1 MKIQALAVVASTL
14 ASQALAQQAVQ
25 WKVEDGGNGHWY
37 ALRNVGTTSWE
48 SHRQAAVAAGAH
60 LATVTSEGERNVVR
74 SLIPLN
80 QPGNGQNYSFGA
92 SIGLFQSGEAA
103 EPTGGWTWVTGEP
116 FTVSDWS
123 PGEPTDDNGTE
134 DWARFQFRGGVLG
147 WNDTRESYA
156 AGDIPF
162 NPDITKA
169 VFEWSADCNADG
181 IIDYGQILD
190 GTLVDAD
197 SNGVP
202 DTCGCTNIV
211 VRVPQDVPTIDAA
224 ADRACIGIPMEI
236 RVAEGTWRMSVARS
250 GDLRISIVGAS
261 RTNTVITQDAVG
273 TPLNAPAIA
282 GAPFVRMTLRN
293 LTVTGLKDS
302 ENPQVGLEACDV
314 RNCSATFLPGDLPVI
329 GNLVVDCSSGPFPA
343 LIQSPLVMNSTTF
356 DRCTRPV
363 LLVTDGARAMVDCHF
378 NDCGG
383 GGPATMIRSS
393 ALNAGVN
400 VARLDR
406 CTFSRCTGGAVAV
419 EPDGAWAGPAMDA
432 RFVDCTFTDNA
443 FAPVGSAVRL
453 GSGGGSPTVIRCRGE
468 FVRCAFIRNSA
479 PAGGA
484 VWLDKS
490 HPARFDSCTFT
501 DNTATATDGGAIA
514 QEFGGDLQGIV
525 ISGGT
530 FTGNTAARHGG
541 AIRCTGWSGA
551 LEVTNA
557 HFTDNEAGF
566 QGGAISIDRQSLAI
580 ADCTF
585 TSNRAHEPTY
595 EGGGAIFAFFS
606 PEASPANTVFRSVFS
621 GNSTPGRGGAIAFYY
636 GVATGISDC
645 TFAGN
650 SAGHLGGAVVT
661 HASCSTRMTTSR
673 LSGNSA
679 PTGAAIACIGANDP
693 SVPVVRVE
701 GCDFASNA
709 GPSAIDSSATPAVE
723 LSGNVYCQSGTMPAT
738 GSVVE
743 VGPSCTTATCTD
755 FNNNGRPDGCECSSN
770 PNLPSCCLGDIFS
783 DGLVNGGDLGILLS
797 QWGQSGV
804 ASDLDANGIVDGAD
818 LGLLLSGWGPCP
830 N

>member
-1 MKIQALAVVASTL
+1 
-14 ASQALAQQAVQ
+14 
-25 WKVEDGGNGHWY
+25 
-37 ALRNVGTTSWE
+37 
-48 SHRQAAVAAGAH
+48 
-60 LATVTSEGERNVVR
+60 
-74 SLIPLN
+74 
-80 QPGNGQNYSFGA
+80 
-92 SIGLFQSGEAA
+92 
-103 EPTGGWTWVTGEP
+103 
-116 FTVSDWS
+116 
-123 PGEPTDDNGTE
+123 
-134 DWARFQFRGGVLG
+134 
-147 WNDTRESYA
+147 
-156 AGDIPF
+156 
-162 NPDITKA
+162 
-169 VFEWSADCNADG
+169 
-181 IIDYGQILD
+181 
-190 GTLVDAD
+190 
-197 SNGVP
+197 
-202 DTCGCTNIV
+202 
-211 VRVPQDVPTIDAA
+211 
-224 ADRACIGIPMEI
+224 
-236 RVAEGTWRMSVARS
+236 
-250 GDLRISIVGAS
+250 
-261 RTNTVITQDAVG
+261 
-273 TPLNAPAIA
+273 
-282 GAPFVRMTLRN
+282 
-293 LTVTGLKDS
+293 
-302 ENPQVGLEACDV
+302 
-314 RNCSATFLPGDLPVI
+314 
-329 GNLVVDCSSGPFPA
+329 
-343 LIQSPLVMNSTTF
+343 
-356 DRCTRPV
+356 
-363 LLVTDGARAMVDCHF
+363 
-378 NDCGG
+378 
-383 GGPATMIRSS
+383 
-393 ALNAGVN
+393 
-400 VARLDR
+400 
-406 CTFSRCTGGAVAV
+406 
-419 EPDGAWAGPAMDA
+419 
-432 RFVDCTFTDNA
+432 
-443 FAPVGSAVRL
+443 
-453 GSGGGSPTVIRCRGE
+453 
-468 FVRCAFIRNSA
+468 VRCAFIRNSA